1 MSENSRNGG
10 DFGNRVIV
18 NVTEMA
24 RMVQLSRARFHELVN
39 DSVFPPP
46 VYNMKTRRPFYTEE
60 LQAIC
65 LRVRRSNCGAD
76 GKAVAF
82 YAKCRKPTRSKAQS
96 RQKSNGKR
104 GFLIKIVN
112 GLKSLGL
119 KTADVHDVTTVIR
132 DTYPDGTAGIE
143 LSALL
148 KRVFLE
154 LKRREKG

>member
-39 DSVFPPP
+39 ESVFPPP
-46 VYNMKTRRPFYTEE
+46 VYDIKTRRPFYTEE

-82 YAKCRKPTRSKAQS
+82 NAQRRKPTRSKAQS

-104 GFLIKIVN
+104 EFLIKIVN

-119 KTADVHDVTTVIR
+119 KMANVHDVETVIR
-132 DTYPDGTAGIE
+132 EAYPDGTAGIDP
-143 LSALL
+143 SAL
-148 KRVFLE
+148 VTSIFLE